1 MSAPL
6 GYLDIHRRMLARE
19 LGVGKVSH
27 WASIRTFAIVTTDA
41 NELVADI
48 QTRSPVPRRR
58 GDVSEEPEDQGA
70 DQVSHGCAHRC
81 RVSARGRI
89 ATQQVILGDE
99 AGEVT
104 PASADFLS
112 KLGVDLSGARPSA
125 SLLPPGCGLDR
136 TTTAYRRRS
145 RSGLGEPVLRTE
157 MDRTGARQ
165 SRPHYYTGRPPR
177 AGGSLRAFNLAAPAR
192 PAYVV
197 RFAGKQ
203 TRLGD
208 L

>member
-1 MSAPL
+1 VGSYV
-6 GYLDIHRRMLARE
+6 GSSWIIHRRMLARE

-112 KLGVDLSGARPSA
+112 KLGVDLSGARGQAPVFCR
-125 SLLPPGCGLDR
+125 PGVDW
-136 TTTAYRRRS
+136 
-145 RSGLGEPVLRTE
+145 TE
-157 MDRTGARQ
+157 R
-165 SRPHYYTGRPPR
+165 RPHIGGAVGAGLANRCFGLKWIERVRDSRALTITPAGRR
-177 AGGSLRAFNLAAPAR
+177 ALVEAFALSI
-192 PAYVV
+192 
-197 RFAGKQ
+197 
-203 TRLGD
+203 
-208 L
+208 